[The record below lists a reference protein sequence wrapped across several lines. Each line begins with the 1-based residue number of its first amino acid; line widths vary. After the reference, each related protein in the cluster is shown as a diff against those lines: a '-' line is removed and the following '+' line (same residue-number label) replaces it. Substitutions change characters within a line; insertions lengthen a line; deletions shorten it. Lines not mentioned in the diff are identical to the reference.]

1 MDENTSVAQ
10 KTLFVLRCVAASL
23 AFLLSFAVCLL
34 IVCNRKLLRMPTN
47 RLVLS
52 LTVSDL
58 LTGAVYYPLY
68 VAKVNKVLQC
78 FVIIILISGIFN
90 VCALTYDR
98 YLALFKPFRYRFII
112 PHRWCPLVIFCW
124 VVPILACFPPLLY
137 IDEPNMAGK
146 HRIYIS
152 CILVFGVILP
162 YFYITTTNIL
172 IFRQIKLRRKEL
184 LELMR
189 LDSTQI
195 RLKRLDREKRVA
207 VIFFITAVSLA
218 LSWFP
223 AVYMS
228 AVIFIFNKPLLVPR
242 VLSSVN
248 NFSILLGSILNPCF
262 YALMKADFRQ
272 TIRRLLR
279 SSKLHEVLSSHRA
292 YQKNLSN
299 ETKSTS
305 PVPDVKSQRFSSQ
318 KLLPEDCFNIL
329 RAES

>member
-1 MDENTSVAQ
+1 MNPAQ
-10 KTLFVLRCVAASL
+10 TALFILRCVAASL
-23 AFLLSFAVCLL
+23 AVLLSSCVCLL
-34 IVCNRKLLRMPTN
+34 IICHRKLLRFPTN

-68 VAKVNKVLQC
+68 VAKVNIVLQC
-78 FVIIILISGIFN
+78 FVIIILVSGIFN

-112 PHRWCPLVIFCW
+112 PNRWCPLIVFCW

-137 IDEPNMAGK
+137 IDEPNMAHK

-162 YFYITTTNIL
+162 YFYITITNIL
-172 IFRQIKLRRKEL
+172 IFRQIKVRRREL

-195 RLKRLDREKRVA
+195 RLKRLNREKRVA
-207 VIFFITAVSLA
+207 VIFSITAVSLA

-228 AVIFIFNKPLLVPR
+228 AVINIFNKPSLVPR
-242 VLSSVN
+242 LLWSIN

-272 TIRRLLR
+272 TIRRLLQ
-279 SSKLHEVLSSHRA
+279 SSKLYEVVSSRRMSL
-292 YQKNLSN
+292 KSSSR
-299 ETKSTS
+299 ETKSS
-305 PVPDVKSQRFSSQ
+305 SHVLDVKSQRFSSQ
-318 KLLPEDCFNIL
+318 NLLPEECLNML
-329 RAES
+329 KAAN